1 MNILNSV
8 KTLMKNK
15 NLSEIK
21 KGVQEL
27 VALLKIYEDLKSDFE
42 KQGILKLNIA
52 REEILKKAL
61 SLKDN
66 LSEMEGE

>member
-1 MNILNSV
+1 
-8 KTLMKNK
+8 MKNK

-27 VALLKIYEDLKSDFE
+27 VALLKIYEDLKLDFE